1 MQTLTGYDKPEGEK
15 VHINLKIIGK
25 QLFRRLFEESKKED
39 SAFPRKFRRDE
50 LEWKLTYTTTD
61 LTVSDLLCCEDVPS
75 ALLIEARNTAM
86 ISKIQT
92 LEEELVSFLRRNSEL
107 SCTLAPVIFV
117 FQSHES
123 IGDTLDFPEFIS
135 DWVFWPV
142 PVEDLSRRILS
153 AFLRKRIL
161 KGLVRFGAVT
171 LIPETRSIG
180 YNDQSLR
187 LTPTEYTLAE
197 AFLRK
202 MGTVIPFKDLVM
214 LFQAAGKSTSPNN
227 IRVAIFQLRSK
238 LEALTRSRITLL
250 NVYKQGYCLRQAIR
264 RNTEDYALSV
274 LAREAPLIRAS
285 KSADAGP
292 CSSLFSDELEEPMD

>member
-1 MQTLTGYDKPEGEK
+1 M
-15 VHINLKIIGK
+15 
-25 QLFRRLFEESKKED
+25 FRRLFEESKKEN
-39 SAFPRKFRRDE
+39 SAFPGKFRNDT
-50 LEWKLTYTTTD
+50 LEWKLTYTTSD
-61 LTVSDLLCCEDVPS
+61 FTVSDLLCCEDVPS
-75 ALLIEARNTAM
+75 ALLIEARNTALV
-86 ISKIQT
+86 SKIQT

-107 SCTLAPVIFV
+107 SCTLAPIILV
-117 FQSHES
+117 FNSQEAV
-123 IGDTLDFPEFIS
+123 GDVLDFPEFIS

-161 KGLVRFGAVT
+161 KGMVRFGSVT

-197 AFLRK
+197 SFLRK
-202 MGTVIPFKDLVM
+202 MGTVIPFKDLVL

-264 RNTEDYALSV
+264 RSTEDYALSV
-274 LAREAPLIRAS
+274 LARESPMMRAAKPPLV
-285 KSADAGP
+285 GP
-292 CSSLFSDELEEPMD
+292 CSSLPSDELGESVD